1 MRRAGTAALVLAAM
15 MAGAFAQAPPASS
28 AAASE
33 DEELRQALTE
43 SSNSPQG
50 MIRVLEAFLTKHP
63 ATAQRPDIEKIL
75 LKSAMDTKDVERI
88 ARYGEDVLSRE
99 PTNFAALENT
109 TVAELKLGGEKNGER
124 ALGHAEEFER
134 LIEQVT
140 AAPQKGR
147 DEARRQLERDRGL
160 SRAYLFEARAHG
172 VLGHVDRAAALAK
185 KSYESYPN
193 AESAREAGWWLDQL
207 HQPAEAVNYL
217 AEAFIMPDG
226 AASGAERAGDRERL
240 AAVYQSW
247 KGSEAG
253 LGDFVMAA
261 YDRVMAAISA
271 RRLALKQYDP
281 NVQASDPMQFTLSA
295 LDGSPLSMASLK
307 GKVIVMDFWATWCG
321 PCRTQHPIY
330 EKVKERFRER
340 PDVVFLAIDTDEDR
354 SAVDGF
360 LRAQGW
366 SRNVYFEDGLAAVL
380 KVSSLPTTIIIDKQG
395 KVSERMTGFLPDRF
409 GDQLS
414 NSIQTL
420 LGTATQGKSDGH
432 GG

>member
-15 MAGAFAQAPPASS
+15 MPAAFAQSAPA
-28 AAASE
+28 AGAASE

-43 SSNSPQG
+43 SSNSPQT
-50 MIRVLEAFLTKHP
+50 MIRELEAFLTKHP
-63 ATAQRPDIEKIL
+63 ATARRADIEKIL
-75 LKSAMDTKDVERI
+75 LKSAMDAKDIDRI
-88 ARYGEDVLSRE
+88 ARYGEEVLSRE
-99 PTNFAALENT
+99 PANFAALENT
-109 TVAELKLGGEKNGER
+109 TVAELKLGGAKNGER

-134 LIEQVT
+134 LVQQAT
-140 AAPQKGR
+140 ATPQTGR
-147 DEARRQLERDRGL
+147 DEARRQLEKDRGL

-172 VLGHVDRAAALAK
+172 VLGHTDKAAAMAR

-247 KGSEAG
+247 KGTEAG
-253 LGDFVMAA
+253 LGDLVMAA

-281 NVQASDPMQFTLSA
+281 NVQASDPMQFTLSS
-295 LDGSPLSMASLK
+295 LDGVPLSLASLK

-340 PDVVFLAIDTDEDR
+340 QDVVFLAIDADDDR

-366 SRNVYFEDGLAAVL
+366 SRNVYFEDGLAALL

-414 NSIQTL
+414 TSIQTL
-420 LGTATQGKSDGH
+420 LGESAPGKSDGH